1 MVFWIRQRTSCTSHS
16 RKSFLSARFAKCSM
30 AGRSRDPL
38 RPLQSNLSQAKSVLA
53 NRRNCRMGKLLIV
66 DDDEALRR
74 LIRLEMGDSYEIIDS
89 GEPEQGL
96 ALALEHKPDA
106 ILLDLRMPKYSGYEL
121 LQTFTSFSRTQK
133 IPVIIVS
140 GEAGGQTKEHCKQ
153 LGAFAYFEKPID
165 FDALRACLSQLR
177 TPRRFV
183 PRSEVRVRLRV
194 PLMLRRTDAHGNK
207 VDQETITENVSL
219 SGFLCT
225 SSAEMEVGSIVDVYL
240 TTSGPHHVGK
250 AKLVH

>member
-1 MVFWIRQRTSCTSHS
+1 MR
-16 RKSFLSARFAKCSM
+16 
-30 AGRSRDPL
+30 
-38 RPLQSNLSQAKSVLA
+38 
-53 NRRNCRMGKLLIV
+53 KLLVV

-74 LIRLEMGDSYEIIDS
+74 LMRLELSDTHEVIVS

-121 LQTFTSFSRTQK
+121 LQTYTSFSRTQM

-140 GEAGGQTKEHCKQ
+140 GEAGAQTKEHCKQ
-153 LGAFAYFEKPID
+153 LGAADYFEKPID
-165 FDALRACLSQLR
+165 FEELRACLRKVAKTS
-177 TPRRFV
+177 RFI

-194 PLMLRRTDAHGNK
+194 PLKLKKTTGQGEKSEEAA
-207 VDQETITENVSL
+207 TTENVSL

-225 SSAEMEVGSIVDVYL
+225 CGANFPIDSIVDVYL
-240 TTSGPHHVGK
+240 TSNGEDYVGK
-250 AKLVH
+250 AKIVHCDSKGAPLRHYGCTFTEKTGPWVLQ